1 MPKRKCVGQEN
12 LVGQRVAALRKKRG
26 LNQQELLAQLQL
38 RGVEISQSGLS
49 ELEGQNRKVSDRE
62 LVALADN
69 LGISVDE
76 LLRQSQDE

>member
-1 MPKRKCVGQEN
+1 M
-12 LVGQRVAALRKKRG
+12 GQRVAALRKKRG

-62 LVALADN
+62 LVALADI

>member
-62 LVALADN
+62 LVALADI